1 LKSGIVTPP
10 SNTESRKPDFVSY
23 AYGEKFFKCFSSGA
37 RSLAFAPTMEMP
49 KFEHEDY
56 KLKYYKPKLASRE
69 PRTPAQILKEAWDEV
84 GLHMWNAMD
93 EIEKE
98 YGERLAK

>member
-1 LKSGIVTPP
+1 MARSFLNVL
-10 SNTESRKPDFVSY
+10 
-23 AYGEKFFKCFSSGA
+23 ASGA

>member
-1 LKSGIVTPP
+1 MKNFLDVL
-10 SNTESRKPDFVSY
+10 
-23 AYGEKFFKCFSSGA
+23 ASGA
-37 RSLAFAPTMEMP
+37 RSFSFAPTMQMP

-56 KLKYYKPKLASRE
+56 KRKDYKPKITLRE
-69 PRTPAQILKEAWDEV
+69 PRTPTQILKAAWDEV

-98 YGERLAK
+98 YGEQLAK